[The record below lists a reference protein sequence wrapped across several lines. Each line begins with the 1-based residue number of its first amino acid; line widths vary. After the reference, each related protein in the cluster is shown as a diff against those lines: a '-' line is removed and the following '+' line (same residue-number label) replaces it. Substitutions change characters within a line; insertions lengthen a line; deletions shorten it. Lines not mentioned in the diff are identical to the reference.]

1 MAMEIGEDDWLV
13 CCGSTDF
20 AKLMMKASP
29 FNSLVTAIDT
39 ARDIWL
45 NQVNVT
51 AWLQAFSAHP
61 QIGKSPSPSINSDF
75 ARLSESE
82 QSTAFST
89 TSASALQELTEW
101 NVLYK
106 QKFGFIFII
115 CASGRTHAEMLD
127 ALKGRYANRPI
138 VELEIAAKE
147 QMKITELRMTK
158 LFSDKAKVVSETDLS
173 SSSIA
178 TKPQDRLRIIGGH
191 LNVAAEAKPP
201 KRSRPPIT
209 THVLDVSRGAP
220 AVGVEVHLE
229 VWTGSTTKPSFGYGD
244 GGVWSSVGTSAT
256 DKDGRSGPLM
266 DLVEALNPGTYR
278 ISFNTAK
285 YLPGGFF
292 PYVSIAFEVK
302 ESQKL
307 EHFHVPLLV
316 SPFSFTTYRGS

>member
-1 MAMEIGEDDWLV
+1 MAMEIGEDEWLV
-13 CCGSTDF
+13 CCGSSDF
-20 AKLMMKASP
+20 AKLMVKTAP
-29 FNSLVTAIDT
+29 FNSLETAIET
-39 ARDIWL
+39 ARDIWF

-51 AWLQAFSAHP
+51 AWLEAFAAHP
-61 QIGKSPSPSINSDF
+61 QIGNSPSPSDNSDF
-75 ARLSESE
+75 ARRSVAE
-82 QSTAFST
+82 QSTAFAT
-89 TSASALQELTEW
+89 TSASALEELSEW
-101 NVLYK
+101 NALYR

-115 CASGRTHAEMLD
+115 FASGRTHSEMLVE
-127 ALKGRYANRPI
+127 LKGRYENRPI

-147 QMKITELRMTK
+147 QMKITEFRISK
-158 LFSDKAKVVSETDLS
+158 LFSDKAEVVSQTES
-173 SSSIA
+173 

-191 LNVAAEAKPP
+191 LNVEAEAKVP

-229 VWTGSTTKPSFGYGD
+229 VWNGTTSPSFRHGSRGD
-244 GGVWSSVGTSAT
+244 WSIVGTSAT

-285 YLPGGFF
+285 YCPGGFF
-292 PYVSIAFEVK
+292 PYVSIAFEVT
-302 ESQKL
+302 ESQKW
-307 EHFHVPLLV
+307 EHFHVPLLL